1 MREEIV
7 WEQYTS
13 SFGKTTED
21 ILNEYRSDLHN
32 MTMRESLISDAMLC
46 PAYLRAVSELG
57 EFDQTNLD
65 YFNYE
70 KELLFGKFD

>member
-7 WEQYTS
+7 LEQYVT

-21 ILNEYRSDLHN
+21 VLNDYRADLHN
-32 MTMRESLISDAMLC
+32 MTMKESLAKDLFLC

-65 YFNYE
+65 YYNYE